1 MAGCVRPFC
10 FSPASI
16 PPKTARERG
25 RRLRGRGWGAR
36 ERRLALVDPR
46 RVLDRGYAILRT
58 EGDGVLTDAGDAP
71 AGSVLS
77 AELRRGALRLRS
89 EGKMEREGS

>member
-1 MAGCVRPFC
+1 LFR
-10 FSPASI
+10 PASQ
-16 PPKTARERG
+16 
-25 RRLRGRGWGAR
+25 RRLGLETERTVAR

-46 RVLDRGYAILRT
+46 RVIDRGYAILRT

-71 AGSVLS
+71 AGTAVS

-89 EGKMEREGS
+89 EGPRDS